1 MWKRNA
7 LIFLLSVLI
16 AGSLLVGCTAASP
29 GQSDEFVICTGRS
42 SASFCNQLLS
52 SFKTT
57 YPNIVFRLETLPVS
71 SSDPM
76 EREAVEA
83 KMEKLRTEIMSGR
96 GPDLFL
102 LSAHDRLLISDP
114 DKSMRAGVFLDL
126 SPYMEQLAKDLDL
139 NETVLAAGAVGD
151 AQYLIPLSY
160 SLPGVVAAAERLV
173 GCGAGMEDAPA
184 IFLQKLL
191 THCGAPGYAP
201 ICPLLYM
208 SNHVLFSPVLDV
220 EAAAV
225 NLDGE
230 SLPYFSLLA
239 QAMAWREETGY
250 LTGPDDFLS
259 PESPFYAEL
268 LGFGMNAKNCAYQ
281 LLAQGQEPVV
291 LPIPNG
297 RGGVTASIGLYAGV
311 RANSPQAELAV
322 EILHSLL
329 ATESMADSSLYG
341 TIFAYP
347 INRDALRPLY
357 EAGFSPDNFI
367 NNRLQLDC
375 ADLVDQFVDADTS
388 VNAARFSDMGDDL
401 LYYDLLVPVVMGR
414 ATLEEAAGDF
424 AKKYRFYFD
433 E

>member
-29 GQSDEFVICTGRS
+29 GRSDEFVICTGRS

-52 SFKTT
+52 SFKTA

-102 LSAHDRLLISDP
+102 LSAHDRLLIADP

-160 SLPGVVAAAERLV
+160 SLPGVVAAAEHLA
-173 GCGAGMEDAPA
+173 GCGAGMEEAPDV
-184 IFLQKLL
+184 FLQKLL
-191 THCGAPGYAP
+191 THCDAPDYAP
-201 ICPLLYM
+201 VGAMYLMP
-208 SNHVLFSPVLDV
+208 NQALFAPVLNYDTG
-220 EAAAV
+220 AV
-225 NLDGE
+225 NLGKE
-230 SLPYFSLLA
+230 ALAYFDLLA
-239 QAMAWREETGY
+239 KAMAWREETRY
-250 LTGPDDFLS
+250 DKNSEDFPSDDV
-259 PESPFYAEL
+259 PFYADMMGRSMDLEER
-268 LGFGMNAKNCAYQ
+268 AYQ
-281 LLAQGQEPVV
+281 LLVQEQEPLV

-297 RGGVTASIGLYAGV
+297 GGGVTASIGLYAGV

-357 EAGFSPDNFI
+357 GAGFSPDNFI

-375 ADLVDQFVDADTS
+375 SDLVDQFVGADAS
-388 VNAARFSDMGDDL
+388 VNAARFSDAGDNL

-414 ATLEEAAGDF
+414 ATLEEAAGDL
-424 AKKYRFYFD
+424 AEKYRFYFD